1 MDKMVECL
9 EMASTYGADTSAGY
23 TTYRLD
29 NCEPDW
35 DHMAQDSVV
44 RIGSSK
50 DRTLN
55 SNNMGLRRASN
66 PDSAQVYNRWDD
78 RYVGRW

>member
-1 MDKMVECL
+1 
-9 EMASTYGADTSAGY
+9 
-23 TTYRLD
+23 
-29 NCEPDW
+29 
-35 DHMAQDSVV
+35 MAQDSVV